1 MAKRKTA
8 EQWRTFLRWLARTD
22 NARLAA
28 RHAGM
33 NVATAYDRRI
43 ADDGFA
49 AKWAAAVAEARARPP
64 SRKARADKGREVVL
78 RRSKHGD
85 KLVAAGPGRWNAKVE
100 HSFRAALRQT
110 GCVRSA
116 ARACGLS
123 TTALY
128 NRRSNY
134 PEFAA
139 AWAADEAF
147 AKERIPAI
155 LTAATIAS
163 FDPEIDGEGLP
174 KVNVDQAIQ
183 IARLKCGE
191 SGAARKRSRHTPPEP
206 TIEEVRDEIKR
217 RLTAIRRHREKG
229 QGGGE
234 TPPP

>member
-8 EQWRTFLRWLARTD
+8 GHWKAFLRWLARTG

-33 NVATAYDRRI
+33 NVATAYDKRI
-43 ADDGFA
+43 RDDAFA
-49 AKWAAAVAEARARPP
+49 ARWAAAVAEARARPP
-64 SRKARADKGREVVL
+64 SRKAMAKEGREVVL
-78 RRSKHGD
+78 RRGKHGD

-100 HSFRAALRQT
+100 HSFRAALRRT

-147 AKERIPAI
+147 AKERIPA
-155 LTAATIAS
+155 LLSAATIAS
-163 FDPEIDGEGLP
+163 LDPEIDDKDLP
-174 KVNVDQAIQ
+174 RVNVDQAIA
-183 IARLKCGE
+183 IARLKCREG
-191 SGAARKRSRHTPPEP
+191 GAARKRSRYAPREP
-206 TIEEVRDEIKR
+206 TIEEVRDEVLR
-217 RLTAIRRHREKG
+217 RIAAIRRHREKG
-229 QGGGE
+229 AGG
-234 TPPP
+234 